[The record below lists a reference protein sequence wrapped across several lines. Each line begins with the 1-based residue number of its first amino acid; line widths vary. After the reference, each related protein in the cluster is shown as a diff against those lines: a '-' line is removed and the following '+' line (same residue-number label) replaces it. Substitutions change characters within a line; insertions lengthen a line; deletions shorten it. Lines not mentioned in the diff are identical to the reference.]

1 MSCFSKSA
9 LNKHILYR
17 HSTKSKTFICDEC
30 QFTCVTKRDL
40 DNHKNVHIKD
50 NMFICEEYGCEFSCR
65 SWKTLKRHDAREHR
79 QEPQVYQCNEC
90 EKKYSCGNI
99 LSKHMIKKHDFRLP
113 NGHSRFIYKPDE
125 HGIYK
130 LQTKRIESL
139 EVSKEIIQSRNIAVR
154 KRLSEVSAEE
164 STSNFET
171 SSIKRIE
178 DFSIIKEYMK
188 FPNPKKKIILEVID
202 HDQGR
207 LLKKETYNVDELKAL
222 NI

>member
-1 MSCFSKSA
+1 
-9 LNKHILYR
+9 
-17 HSTKSKTFICDEC
+17 
-30 QFTCVTKRDL
+30 
-40 DNHKNVHIKD
+40 
-50 NMFICEEYGCEFSCR
+50 
-65 SWKTLKRHDAREHR
+65 
-79 QEPQVYQCNEC
+79 
-90 EKKYSCGNI
+90 
-99 LSKHMIKKHDFRLP
+99 MIKKHDFRLP